1 MSTAAGKAEE
11 TQQPQLNRMWKMQS
25 KMAARNAK
33 WQSAVE
39 EEVERERERKG
50 ERGAATVAINTARIT
65 VDS

>member
-11 TQQPQLNRMWKMQS
+11 TLLPQLNRMWKMQS

-39 EEVERERERKG
+39 EELKEKGRKSERK
-50 ERGAATVAINTARIT
+50 TVAINTARIT

>member
-1 MSTAAGKAEE
+1 M
-11 TQQPQLNRMWKMQS
+11 
-25 KMAARNAK
+25 AK